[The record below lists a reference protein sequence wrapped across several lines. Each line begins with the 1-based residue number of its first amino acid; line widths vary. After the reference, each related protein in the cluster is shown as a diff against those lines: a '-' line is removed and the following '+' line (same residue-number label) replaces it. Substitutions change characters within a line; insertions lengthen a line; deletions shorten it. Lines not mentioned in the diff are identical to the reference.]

1 MKGPPMHRWKLGL
14 ACVLA
19 GLLLTSNSLS
29 AEAAAT
35 PAAAAP
41 SGEAPLQPAPWVF
54 SHPLRADV
62 LFAAGYSAPWL
73 NVQSAW
79 VSSDG
84 KRVAF
89 FTRESSAAENISRTL
104 LVKDVDTDAV
114 VFEKVLFSEEE
125 SLQHSGSNLERLA
138 RARAREALSQLEQYQ
153 WKPLVHY
160 ELPSHEREFFSDY
173 CFEKQLRPKRS
184 VSLGDLKITYQEPR
198 VQLWRR
204 GKKVLDRRVSSW
216 RVRQKGCT
224 QASPS
229 WLNRV
234 FASREQGVVLL
245 ELGFCGMD
253 LCSEPPAAFHALRIP
268 SDKPRV
274 ESAPLSRAGVPSLG
288 YETEGSV
295 ARTLYVTGLPAISED
310 GSLIALAEVFTDGQR
325 GDPNL
330 LLTVRRP
337 QTNEIVGR
345 FPVLEPGEVSAV
357 KKSRPQSQEL
367 DRKVLERIR
376 QANDYLGQ
384 TQWKPLVEQPIQPMV
399 TGSCQQGPTQKLH
412 LPELELTFSQGHLVL
427 KQGAGGP
434 PIDLTLP
441 GKGSTAVPACLA
453 ASRSFIDAVY
463 VDEPRRVVLLRLTT
477 CSDEACPE
485 QDGWYH
491 AVELRSGGP

>member
-1 MKGPPMHRWKLGL
+1 MHGWKLGL

-19 GLLLTSNSLS
+19 AALLTDSSLS
-29 AEAAAT
+29 AEAASAPT
-35 PAAAAP
+35 TAAAP
-41 SGEAPLQPAPWVF
+41 GEAPLQPTPWVF

-73 NVQSAW
+73 NARSAW

-89 FTRESSAAENISRTL
+89 FARESPAVERISRTL
-104 LVKDVDTDAV
+104 VVKDVDTDAV

-125 SLQHSGSNLERLA
+125 SVQHAGSHLERLA
-138 RARAREALSQLEQYQ
+138 RARAQEALAQLEQYQ
-153 WKPLVHY
+153 WRPLTHH

-184 VSLGDLKITYQEPR
+184 VSLGDLKLAYQEPR

-204 GKKVLDRRVSSW
+204 GKKVLDRRISSW
-216 RVRQKGCT
+216 RVRQEGCT

-229 WLNRV
+229 WLNGV
-234 FASREQGVVLL
+234 FLSREQGVLLL

-253 LCSEPPAAFHALRIP
+253 LCPEPPTAFHALRIP

-274 ESAPLSRAGVPSLG
+274 EKPPSSQVRTPSLG
-288 YETEGSV
+288 YEAEGSV
-295 ARTLYVTGLPAISED
+295 ARTLYVTGLPAISKD
-310 GSLIALAEVFTDGQR
+310 GSLVALAEVFSDGPR

-337 QTNEIVGR
+337 QTHEIVWR
-345 FPVLEPGEVSAV
+345 FPVLGPGEVSAV
-357 KKSRPQSQEL
+357 KKSPPQSKDL
-367 DRKVLERIR
+367 DTKVLERIR

-384 TQWKPLVEQPIQPMV
+384 TQWGPLEEQPIQPVV
-399 TGSCQQGPTQKLH
+399 TESCQQGPTQKLQ
-412 LPELELTFSQGHLVL
+412 LPELELTFSQGQLVL
-427 KQGAGGP
+427 KQGAGSP
-434 PIDLTLP
+434 PISLNLP
-441 GKGSTAVPACLA
+441 AKDSTAVAACQA
-453 ASRSFIDAVY
+453 PGRSFIDAVY

-491 AVELRSGGP
+491 ALELRSGGP